1 MANTNINYNSF
12 FTPKP
17 NYIPGAFLDQIELSN
32 VGLGKQSGADR
43 SSNLGFNVSI
53 DYHTYFIGTNIDRYF
68 EGNYKVAIFYMTSE
82 YEGWSAEG
90 SSLATRASVFRS
102 GDAKNYFEILAENY

>member
-32 VGLGKQSGADR
+32 VGLG
-43 SSNLGFNVSI
+43 
-53 DYHTYFIGTNIDRYF
+53 
-68 EGNYKVAIFYMTSE
+68 
-82 YEGWSAEG
+82 
-90 SSLATRASVFRS
+90 
-102 GDAKNYFEILAENY
+102 